1 MIRFRLIFTALLFV
15 VALFSAHG
23 NAVGADKTDHQQ
35 GYSFTSLSSELN
47 YEYSLKST
55 PFVQHTSVKHLDS
68 QQNEPGIEPVQFRLV
83 VSNSSLFLH
92 PAQAE
97 PNYIP
102 TFEFFAPSLA
112 KALFLQPLAP
122 PITQPWYTVYE
133 GRKSRLSGWKDAN
146 LLYRAVNTY
155 HS

>member
-15 VALFSAHG
+15 VALFCAHG
-23 NAVGADKTDHQQ
+23 NAAGADKADHQQ
-35 GYSFTSLSSELN
+35 EYSFNSPSIELSGEYNLTATPSVQYTS
-47 YEYSLKST
+47 
-55 PFVQHTSVKHLDS
+55 VQHLDPR
-68 QQNEPGIEPVQFRLV
+68 QKDPGIEPVQFRLV

-102 TFEFFAPSLA
+102 IFEFFTPSLA
-112 KALFLQPLAP
+112 KTLFLQPLAP
-122 PITQPWYTVYE
+122 PTTQPWYTVYE